1 MKQKTERH
9 RREEHGFSLP
19 ARLASFRYAFNG
31 LMTMI
36 IEQRNAQIHLVA
48 TIAVLALGVLTGLNS
63 VEWIL
68 LMLAITLV
76 WIAEALNTPET
87 HELVGK
93 AKDVAAAGVLI
104 AAAFS
109 LIVALWAFWPF

>member
-1 MKQKTERH
+1 
-9 RREEHGFSLP
+9 
-19 ARLASFRYAFNG
+19 
-31 LMTMI
+31 MI

-76 WIAEALNTPET
+76 WIAEALNTALEYLADAAVPET